1 MTPYAPLLC
10 LVASSLA
17 LPVAAQTRVDTPPR
31 AECHNEGGIV
41 TCKNVTPVSAT
52 DALSIFTT
60 STAPYVA
67 EEPPP
72 FVPPEGSTY
81 IGRIHGDVFS
91 DRWPFESAGIYDRL
105 FADRRTRRHRVVSP
119 GQYSGVRLAFDPV
132 TGRWYR

>member
-1 MTPYAPLLC
+1 MTPYTPLLGLIAC
-10 LVASSLA
+10 SLA
-17 LPVAAQTRVDTPPR
+17 LPAAAQERVETPPHTQ
-31 AECHNEGGIV
+31 CHNVGATV
-41 TCKNVTPVSAT
+41 TCNNVTPVSAA

-60 STAPYVA
+60 STARSVA

-81 IGRIHGDVFS
+81 IGRIYGDVFS

-105 FADRRTRRHRVVSP
+105 LAPRRARRHRVVSP
-119 GQYSGVRLAFDPV
+119 GLYSGVRLAFDPL